1 MLNTIYTART
11 KQNKPGSL
19 TTESTH
25 PLWQSEESKK
35 KGMEEEGGE
44 AGCMSRAAMVTV
56 IHVVDTLEPTQ
67 SLPPVAAIPRSV
79 CLCRRPPCVPG
90 RVTVQSATTKEEAR
104 HCYRKR
110 RRTKAL
116 FTPPPTPTPPKHVS
130 SSFNY
135 ICWGGLRDNTQV
147 QSGQGTLKL
156 FVFFFFAI
164 SFWRCLCLY
173 ANDLVSGALQRC
185 AFTTCS
191 GQSRLLISEWGHG
204 KSHRFPFKL
213 KIK

>member
-1 MLNTIYTART
+1 
-11 KQNKPGSL
+11 
-19 TTESTH
+19 
-25 PLWQSEESKK
+25 
-35 KGMEEEGGE
+35 
-44 AGCMSRAAMVTV
+44 MVTV

-67 SLPPVAAIPRSV
+67 SLPPVAAIPRSA
-79 CLCRRPPCVPG
+79 CLSTASLRAWQGHGAV
-90 RVTVQSATTKEEAR
+90 S
-104 HCYRKR
+104 YYKR
-110 RRTKAL
+110 RSPSLLQETQTHQSPVHPPHTH
-116 FTPPPTPTPPKHVS
+116 TPQYPS
-130 SSFNY
+130 SSINY
-135 ICWGGLRDNTQV
+135 ICWGGLGDNTEA

-156 FVFFFFAI
+156 CLFFAI

-173 ANDLVSGALQRC
+173 ANDLVSRALQRC

>member
-1 MLNTIYTART
+1 
-11 KQNKPGSL
+11 
-19 TTESTH
+19 
-25 PLWQSEESKK
+25 
-35 KGMEEEGGE
+35 
-44 AGCMSRAAMVTV
+44 MSRAAMVTV

-67 SLPPVAAIPRSV
+67 SLPPVAAIPRSA

-116 FTPPPTPTPPKHVS
+116 FTPPTPPNIPPAPLITFVGEAWETTRKHKVDRARS
-130 SSFNY
+130 NF
-135 ICWGGLRDNTQV
+135 
-147 QSGQGTLKL
+147 
-156 FVFFFFAI
+156 FVFFFAI

-173 ANDLVSGALQRC
+173 ANDLVSRALQRC

>member
-1 MLNTIYTART
+1 
-11 KQNKPGSL
+11 
-19 TTESTH
+19 
-25 PLWQSEESKK
+25 
-35 KGMEEEGGE
+35 
-44 AGCMSRAAMVTV
+44 MSRAAMVTV

-67 SLPPVAAIPRSV
+67 SLPPVAAIPRSA

-116 FTPPPTPTPPKHVS
+116 FTPPHPQYPS

-135 ICWGGLRDNTQV
+135 ICWGGLGDNTEA
-147 QSGQGTLKL
+147 QSRQGTLKL
-156 FVFFFFAI
+156 FVFFFAI

-173 ANDLVSGALQRC
+173 ANDLASRVLQRC